1 MNEFEHIIKEY
12 GPLLSRVAST
22 YEANESLKQEL
33 FQEICVAVWQS
44 LQRFKGDASI
54 KTYILRVAHNRCI
67 THVSKQI
74 NSIKTVDW
82 QESEQSPAHEVYM
95 SNSQIKVEHEVAQ
108 MQQLTKLL
116 SLIRQLK
123 LPARQVISLSLEGLS
138 YHEIAEVSGLSANN
152 VGVMIKRIKSDLNRQ
167 MHYEQ

>member
-1 MNEFEHIIKEY
+1 
-12 GPLLSRVAST
+12 
-22 YEANESLKQEL
+22 
-33 FQEICVAVWQS
+33 
-44 LQRFKGDASI
+44 
-54 KTYILRVAHNRCI
+54 
-67 THVSKQI
+67 
-74 NSIKTVDW
+74 
-82 QESEQSPAHEVYM
+82 M